1 MAGTSVLSLPPDQD
15 HHRLDIPLHYNLKT
29 DPAPSPQQHQQS
41 SSVLPTSDTTNT
53 TTSVGG
59 LDIINE
65 HDEDEQDHDTVRQ
78 QYENMTYDD
87 LSRRMSENYKQLS
100 SILGNIGS
108 GIKEPPTRNN
118 SDNDNSQFPNTA
130 TTTATSEEDD
140 NNNNTDLEDDDTLIH
155 RTDLDDATKRRK
167 MTKLFFRAATTGDV
181 DKVTQ
186 WLEEPYRP
194 FIDID
199 ARDED
204 GTTPL
209 IYAACFGKTTIAQA
223 LLNAGAKTDVQDS
236 CK

>member
-1 MAGTSVLSLPPDQD
+1 MAGTSVLSLTPDQD
-15 HHRLDIPLHYNLKT
+15 HHHRLDIPLHHNLKT
-29 DPAPSPQQHQQS
+29 DPAPSPQQQS
-41 SSVLPTSDTTNT
+41 LSALPVSDTT

-65 HDEDEQDHDTVRQ
+65 HEEDEQDHDTVRQ

-118 SDNDNSQFPNTA
+118 SDDDNDPFPNTG
-130 TTTATSEEDD
+130 TTTNPTTEDD
-140 NNNNTDLEDDDTLIH
+140 NTDLEDDDTLIH

-167 MTKLFFRAATTGDV
+167 MTKLFCRAATTGDV

-186 WLEEPYRP
+186 WLDEPYRAY
-194 FIDID
+194 IDID
-199 ARDED
+199 ARDQD

-209 IYAACFGKTTIAQA
+209 IYAACFGKITIAQA

>member
-15 HHRLDIPLHYNLKT
+15 HHHRLDVPLHYNLKT
-29 DPAPSPQQHQQS
+29 DPVPSPQQQQQS
-41 SSVLPTSDTTNT
+41 SLVLPTSDTTTT

-108 GIKEPPTRNN
+108 GIKEPPTRSN
-118 SDNDNSQFPNTA
+118 SDDDNSHFPNTA
-130 TTTATSEEDD
+130 TTTDPTTEDD
-140 NNNNTDLEDDDTLIH
+140 NTDLEDDDTLIH
-155 RTDLDDATKRRK
+155 NNDLDDATKRRK
-167 MTKLFFRAATTGDV
+167 MTKLFCRAATTGDV

-186 WLEEPYRP
+186 WLEEPYRGY
-194 FIDID
+194 IDID

-209 IYAACFGKTTIAQA
+209 IYAACFGKTAIAQA